1 MHDFLVYASSLGP
14 WTGSIEYAARL
25 AAAESASLSAVY
37 VYPSPLHMMPAFGSP
52 ALLETIVDHAR
63 RVEDESLA
71 AESRFTAWA
80 ANLGVRQSAWHIA
93 EGFVPDAL
101 AHIATWHDLLILGR
115 NGDMPWESPGDLG
128 ALVVRATLPCLVVPP
143 CDRDPARFD
152 CVALAWNG
160 SPEGLRAI
168 HAARP
173 VLARARRVVLL
184 SGRRR
189 DPLSEI
195 GWRPPFDIRA
205 YLTRHDIA
213 VEEREIAANDSEAGE
228 ALLDATTAVGAD
240 LLVMGAYGRNRFS
253 EWMLGGATRHVLAH
267 AEVPV
272 LMRH

>member
-1 MHDFLVYASSLGP
+1 MHDILVYASSLGP
-14 WTGSIEYAARL
+14 WSGGVEYAARL
-25 AAAESASLSAVY
+25 AAAQSAALSAVY

-52 ALLETIVDHAR
+52 ALLETIVEHAR
-63 RVEDESLA
+63 KVEEESLA
-71 AESRFTAWA
+71 AQTRFTAWA
-80 ANLGVRQSAWHIA
+80 SELGVRQSAWHIA
-93 EGFVPDAL
+93 EGFVPEAL

-115 NGDMPWESPGDLG
+115 NGDMPWESPADLG

-160 SPEGLRAI
+160 SPEALRAI

-173 VLARARRVVLL
+173 VLTRARRVILL
-184 SGRRR
+184 RGHRR

-195 GWRPPFDIRA
+195 DWRPAFDILT
-205 YLTRHDIA
+205 YLKRHACD
-213 VEEREIAANDSEAGE
+213 VEQREITANDSEAGE
-228 ALLDATTAVGAD
+228 ALLDAVKTVGAD

-253 EWMLGGATRHVLAH
+253 EWMLGGATRHVLAN